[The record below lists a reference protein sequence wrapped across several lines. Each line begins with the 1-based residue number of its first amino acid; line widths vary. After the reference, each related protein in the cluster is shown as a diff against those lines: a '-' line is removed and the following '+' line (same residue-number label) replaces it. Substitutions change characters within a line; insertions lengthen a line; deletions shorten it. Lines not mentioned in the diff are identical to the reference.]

1 MDFFDLKGVVEA
13 LLDRLGFS
21 TAQIEYRARPDT
33 GSFGP
38 RCAEVVVN
46 GESLGLMG
54 EVHPQVRN
62 AFGISAGRVNAAE
75 FRLQPLVKPHFRLQP
90 MQPISSYPAVVEDL
104 AFEVAEE
111 ITTRQVENVI
121 RRIGGDVLAHLELF
135 DIYRGEPLPAGNKS
149 MAYRLT
155 YQHVNRIVAEKEVAA
170 LRARIIQAVER
181 ETGGKLRG

>member
-1 MDFFDLKGVVEA
+1 
-13 LLDRLGFS
+13 
-21 TAQIEYRARPDT
+21 
-33 GSFGP
+33 
-38 RCAEVVVN
+38 
-46 GESLGLMG
+46 
-54 EVHPQVRN
+54 
-62 AFGISAGRVNAAE
+62 
-75 FRLQPLVKPHFRLQP
+75 
-90 MQPISSYPAVVEDL
+90 VVEDL